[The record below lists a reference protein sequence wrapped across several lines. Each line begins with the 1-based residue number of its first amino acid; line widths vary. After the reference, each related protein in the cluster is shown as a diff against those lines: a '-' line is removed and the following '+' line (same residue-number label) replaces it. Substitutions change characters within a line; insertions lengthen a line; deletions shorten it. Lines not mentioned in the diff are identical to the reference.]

1 MISDEVP
8 AGASVIEESI
18 SDKGVLNDNM
28 IAWNLTVPANT
39 SGKVSF
45 DCKIKADAQGKIVKN
60 TANVT
65 FKGLGGTDREILG
78 IPITLARILNQ
89 AELIDRLRTAESR
102 RTSVNIYRK
111 FSSFFGK
118 NDLPNRFQ
126 WMYLEKISQD
136 EKIRFEKILYQRLNK
151 CTKQIFEY
159 YIEYVDLRRTLGKY
173 NPYKK
178 IPRLIDAFDT
188 VVRMKEIGILKKHPL
203 EFGAVYHCFDGDI
216 AKAKSYYDMGVNYFG
231 IGGKIF
237 YEEELGKAVRF
248 MPEESIV
255 LETDAPY
262 INLPERIGPNT
273 SISLWNI
280 AEKVASIRGTTK
292 ERIIELTTKNS
303 EKLFRIRE

>member
-1 MISDEVP
+1 MKRLFDKPEYKWIYYAHASHPKYLRKEVHEWN
-8 AGASVIEESI
+8 EER
-18 SDKGVLNDNM
+18 
-28 IAWNLTVPANT
+28 WN
-39 SGKVSF
+39 
-45 DCKIKADAQGKIVKN
+45 
-60 TANVT
+60 
-65 FKGLGGTDREILG
+65 EY
-78 IPITLARILNQ
+78 
-89 AELIDRLRTAESR
+89 AELLSSPKCIAVGETGLDYS
-102 RTSVNIYRK
+102 Y
-111 FSSFFGK
+111 SSFCLEHQKLQKKFFEIFIDYANK
-118 NDLPNRFQ
+118 YQLPAI
-126 WMYLEKISQD
+126 LH
-136 EKIRFEKILYQRLNK
+136 IRSGAKEE
-151 CTKQIFEY
+151 FEY
-159 YIEYVDLRRTLGKY
+159 NRC
-173 NPYKK
+173 N
-178 IPRLIDAFDT
+178 IDAD
-188 VVRMKEIGILKKHPL
+188 KDAISILKKHPL

-231 IGGKIF
+231 IGGQIF

>member
-1 MISDEVP
+1 MKDNNLSDSCLLDDSCYIFDTHAHYFHKCFDNMPNETNREELLKAIYKSNIKKCIVP
-8 AGASVIEESI
+8 AINYWTNFEMKRLFDKPEYKWIYYAHASHPKYLRKEVHEWNEER
-18 SDKGVLNDNM
+18 
-28 IAWNLTVPANT
+28 WN
-39 SGKVSF
+39 
-45 DCKIKADAQGKIVKN
+45 
-60 TANVT
+60 
-65 FKGLGGTDREILG
+65 EY
-78 IPITLARILNQ
+78 
-89 AELIDRLRTAESR
+89 AELLSSPKCIAVGETGLDYS
-102 RTSVNIYRK
+102 Y
-111 FSSFFGK
+111 SSFCLEHQELQKKFFEIFIDYANK
-118 NDLPNRFQ
+118 YQLPAI
-126 WMYLEKISQD
+126 LH
-136 EKIRFEKILYQRLNK
+136 IRSGAKEE
-151 CTKQIFEY
+151 FEY
-159 YIEYVDLRRTLGKY
+159 NRC
-173 NPYKK
+173 N
-178 IPRLIDAFDT
+178 IDAD
-188 VVRMKEIGILKKHPL
+188 KDAISILKKHPL